1 MFNARPSYSA
11 PSLRTLGLIA
21 LTLALAATACKN
33 EIIGGN
39 GGEAGD
45 GGTGGVINPPPP
57 TLVVG
62 GVAEYNGY
70 YGGAGGTGGY
80 YGGAGGY
87 WGGGGGDPGYGG
99 YYGGQG
105 GYYPGDTGG
114 YAGGWGPGGYAGGWG
129 TGGAGNGGWGTGG
142 YYGGGGCGGGYGE
155 GGGCGYPEPYDP
167 SMLFLKIGNYAPT
180 CGDSNPPSCVSP
192 ASWQVTIGLP
202 YYMQYPG
209 VYPLSHPA
217 ILSTAS
223 ESGSDPDSPG
233 SCWGGGGSF
242 TAGTVAVLS
251 NNGATIVVQLNGT
264 GEFEFN
270 ADGQYV
276 LPICQTYYY

>member
-1 MFNARPSYSA
+1 MFNARPSHSA

-21 LTLALAATACKN
+21 LTFALAATACKN
-33 EIIGGN
+33 EVIGGN

-45 GGTGGVINPPPP
+45 GGTGGTGGIIDPPPP
-57 TLVVG
+57 TLVTG

-70 YGGAGGTGGY
+70 FGGAGGTGGY

-87 WGGGGGDPGYGG
+87 
-99 YYGGQG
+99 YGGQG
-105 GYYPGDTGG
+105 GYYPGDT
-114 YAGGWGPGGYAGGWG
+114 GGYAGGWG

-142 YYGGGGCGGGYGE
+142 YYGGGGCGGGGGA
-155 GGGCGYPEPYDP
+155 GGGCGNPYEPSVLY
-167 SMLFLKIGNYAPT
+167 LKIGNYAPT
-180 CGDSNPPSCVSP
+180 CGDAPPPSCVSP

-202 YYMQYPG
+202 YYMQGPG
-209 VYPLSHPA
+209 VYQLSDPA
-217 ILSTAS
+217 IISTAS
-223 ESGSDPDSPG
+223 ESGLDSDYPDT
-233 SCWGGGGSF
+233 CWGGGGSF

-276 LPICQTYYY
+276 LPICQTYY

>member
-1 MFNARPSYSA
+1 MFNSA

-45 GGTGGVINPPPP
+45 GGTGGVIDPPPP

-62 GVAEYNGY
+62 GVAEYNNY

-80 YGGAGGY
+80 Y
-87 WGGGGGDPGYGG
+87 GGGGGDPGYGG

-114 YAGGWGPGGYAGGWG
+114 WGS
-129 TGGAGNGGWGTGG
+129 GGWGTGG
-142 YYGGGGCGGGYGE
+142 YYGGGGCGGSYGE
-155 GGGCGYPEPYDP
+155 GGGCGYPDDPYP
-167 SMLFLKIGNYAPT
+167 SGMLFLKIGNYAPT
-180 CGDSNPPSCVSP
+180 CGDSYPPSCVSP

-202 YYMQYPG
+202 YYMQGPG
-209 VYPLSHPA
+209 LYSL
-217 ILSTAS
+217 
-223 ESGSDPDSPG
+223 SDPSISSNASASGQDPDYPDA
-233 SCWGGGGSF
+233 CWGSGGSF
-242 TAGTVAVLS
+242 EEGTLQVLS
-251 NNGATIVVQLNGT
+251 NDGSIIVVRLNGT
-264 GEFEFN
+264 QKFEFN

-276 LPICQTYYY
+276 LPICPTYDY